1 MLRAWKLTF
10 VLLAVI
16 VAAADEPQPAA
27 WKAKPVSQWNADDA
41 QRILDDSPWSK
52 GVVPAQVRDLSP
64 DERREGGD
72 LEADCCHGV
81 GLAGIGIL
89 GPTRQAEALAR
100 AHAHPEQAKVMVR
113 WESALPVKTAE
124 GKIGDARIPEWTKD
138 YYAIAIYDY
147 PRPHRMNLAA
157 ELKDVAFLKRD
168 KHKDLKPK
176 KVLILP
182 EPDGSAIFV
191 YLFPKSVEI
200 SKRER
205 AVGFQA
211 QIGRMV
217 FFQYFFPEDMQ
228 IGGELQ
234 L

>member
-1 MLRAWKLTF
+1 MSAFILF
-10 VLLAVI
+10 VAVLAP
-16 VAAADEPQPAA
+16 ADQAPAP
-27 WKAKPVSQWNADDA
+27 WKAKPLTQWDVNDA
-41 QRILDDSPWSK
+41 QFVLADSPWAK

-64 DERREGGD
+64 DERRASGD
-72 LEADCCHGV
+72 MEADCCHGV

-100 AHAHPEQAKVMVR
+100 AHARPPQAKVMIR
-113 WESALPVKTAE
+113 WESALPVKMAE
-124 GKIGDARIPEWTKD
+124 GKIGDSRIPEWTKD
-138 YYAIAIYDY
+138 YYAIAIYDF
-147 PRPHRMNLAA
+147 PRPHRRNLAS
-157 ELKDVAFLKRD
+157 ELKGVAFLKRD
-168 KHKDLKPK
+168 KRKDLKPK
-176 KVLILP
+176 RVLILP
-182 EPDGSAIFV
+182 EPDGDAIFV
-191 YLFPKSVEI
+191 YLFPKTEEI

-205 AVGFQA
+205 AVAFQA